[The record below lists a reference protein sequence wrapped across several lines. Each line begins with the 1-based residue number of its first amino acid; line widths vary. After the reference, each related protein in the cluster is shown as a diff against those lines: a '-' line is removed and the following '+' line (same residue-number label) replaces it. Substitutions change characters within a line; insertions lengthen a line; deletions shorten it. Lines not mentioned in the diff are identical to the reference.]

1 MEDMEVVWTPRRYDA
16 ATLCYTEITMD
27 SSMHSLSFSI
37 TTPVDIS
44 HSDMGTAISAVRNGR
59 KRRADAHHD
68 EAGGSLN
75 RNTKRM
81 REQGPLS
88 PGRTSEPPESADTTL
103 VNDTDD
109 HHQDHKGKARDTCTT
124 SIVSTLLPPPDTA
137 PPDDRGARLVDEIE
151 SELRC
156 GCCTELAYNAT
167 CFFEP
172 MSPLFLWIMYDSP
185 FVSFSQCPELYPSHL
200 PSMPHCSDKYHSQQV
215 SISTGTHLFVSKFN
229 HMVLPAMYRV
239 VQSLVAAL
247 LRVYPERARTE
258 GERAQADEIYIAGR
272 EIPIPPPRAPNSDTL
287 LPQQQNSAGDN
298 LARPCPHCAP
308 NNSFDWTCPR
318 PIPNPDTDR
327 ANAWNVENGPP
338 PGHNYCGACDE
349 LYAIGAPTSSRCDM
363 CTTGFCGISVPQVC
377 RSHWLHQVRL
387 MSDYNSLQGL
397 IESDRIYDI
406 FNSNSIEVEI
416 LFDYLREAEITPN
429 MIYLDIID
437 HIQATPEG
445 FEPMI
450 TRDAF
455 RGSHPVD
462 MRVSDAQYTAAR
474 SREQLPSVLFAEFTD
489 EEDSDDE
496 REDER
501 RTGVS
506 AGGSEANRS
515 SSRLTNGSLSGLA
528 NGSSSLANGSG
539 RPANGG
545 EASPTT
551 VLPRLADLMRSMRDT
566 ETPPSLTLPAVSRRA
581 PNGSTSSIPAP
592 PSTTSILA
600 SSSTPSIPVPPL
612 PSSRRRRICR
622 ECATEVFLSGLKDWW
637 AREMRTPIGKERLP
651 VWVASRQ
658 VCESGETCA
667 EQMNNVGSLGFIQ
680 TIQRLF
686 VMLQDQWRLQ
696 AHRLGIWRILV

>member
-1 MEDMEVVWTPRRYDA
+1 
-16 ATLCYTEITMD
+16 MD
-27 SSMHSLSFSI
+27 SSTHSLSFSI
-37 TTPVDIS
+37 TTPVDLL
-44 HSDMGTAISAVRNGR
+44 HSDMGSAISAVRNSR
-59 KRRADAHHD
+59 KRRADPHHD
-68 EAGGSLN
+68 EAVGSAN
-75 RNTKRM
+75 RNSKRM
-81 REQGPLS
+81 REEGPPS
-88 PGRTSEPPESADTTL
+88 PGRTSEPPDSADTTL

-109 HHQDHKGKARDTCTT
+109 HHQDPKGKARDTCSS
-124 SIVSTLLPPPDTA
+124 SIISLLPPSNTA
-137 PPDDRGARLVDEIE
+137 PSDDRGDRLVNEIE

-172 MSPLFLWIMYDSP
+172 MSPLFLWVMYDPP
-185 FVSFSQCPELYPSHL
+185 FVSLSQCPELYPSHL

-215 SISTGTHLFVSKFN
+215 SIFTRIHLFVLKFD
-229 HMVLPAMYRV
+229 HVVFSAMYRV

-247 LRVYPERARTE
+247 VRVYPERARTE
-258 GERAQADEIYIAGR
+258 RERAQADEIYIAGR
-272 EIPIPPPRAPNSDTL
+272 EISIPPPRASNPDVL
-287 LPQQQNSAGDN
+287 LPQQQNSANDN

-327 ANAWNVENGPP
+327 ANAWNVDNGPP
-338 PGHNYCGACDE
+338 PGHNYCGAC
-349 LYAIGAPTSSRCDM
+349 
-363 CTTGFCGISVPQVC
+363 
-377 RSHWLHQVRL
+377 
-387 MSDYNSLQGL
+387 LQGL

-406 FNSNSIEVEI
+406 FNNNSIEVEI

-450 TRDAF
+450 VRDAF

-462 MRVSDAQYTAAR
+462 MRVSDAQYTASR
-474 SREQLPSVLFAEFTD
+474 SREQLPSVLFTEFTD

-501 RTGVS
+501 RRTGVS
-506 AGGSEANRS
+506 ASGSETNRS
-515 SSRLTNGSLSGLA
+515 LGRFT
-528 NGSSSLANGSG
+528 NGSSSGLGHGSSSTLASG
-539 RPANGG
+539 RPGGSMNGS

-581 PNGSTSSIPAP
+581 PNGSMSSIPIP
-592 PSTTSILA
+592 PSTTSISTSPLA
-600 SSSTPSIPVPPL
+600 SSIPVPTP
-612 PSSRRRRICR
+612 PSRRRRICR

-651 VWVASRQ
+651 VWVVSRQ
-658 VCESGETCA
+658 VCGSGEACV
-667 EQMNNVGSLGFIQ
+667 EQMNN
-680 TIQRLF
+680 
-686 VMLQDQWRLQ
+686 
-696 AHRLGIWRILV
+696 AHAKTFCHVTGPMGATSS

>member
-1 MEDMEVVWTPRRYDA
+1 
-16 ATLCYTEITMD
+16 MD
-27 SSMHSLSFSI
+27 SSTHSLSFSI
-37 TTPVDIS
+37 TTPVDLL
-44 HSDMGTAISAVRNGR
+44 HSDMGSAISAVRNSR
-59 KRRADAHHD
+59 KRRADPHHD
-68 EAGGSLN
+68 EAVGSAN
-75 RNTKRM
+75 RNSKRM
-81 REQGPLS
+81 REEGPLS
-88 PGRTSEPPESADTTL
+88 PGRTSEPPDSADTTL

-109 HHQDHKGKARDTCTT
+109 PHQDPKGKARDTCSS
-124 SIVSTLLPPPDTA
+124 SILSLLPPPHTA
-137 PPDDRGARLVDEIE
+137 PSDDRGGRLVNEIE

-156 GCCTELAYNAT
+156 GCCTELAYNPVSLNPCHHFFCGSCMTLHLSHSRNAPNYTRAT
-167 CFFEP
+167 CP
-172 MSPLFLWIMYDSP
+172 ACRTALTSIT
-185 FVSFSQCPELYPSHL
+185 PS
-200 PSMPHCSDKYHSQQV
+200 
-215 SISTGTHLFVSKFN
+215 
-229 HMVLPAMYRV
+229 RV

-247 LRVYPERARTE
+247 VRVYPERARTE
-258 GERAQADEIYIAGR
+258 RERAQADEIYMAGR
-272 EIPIPPPRAPNSDTL
+272 EIPIPPPRASNPDVL
-287 LPQQQNSAGDN
+287 LPQQQNSANDN

-327 ANAWNVENGPP
+327 ANAWNVDNGPP

-406 FNSNSIEVEI
+406 FNNNSIEVEI

-445 FEPMI
+445 FESMI
-450 TRDAF
+450 ARDAF

-462 MRVSDAQYTAAR
+462 MRVSDTQYMAAR
-474 SREQLPSVLFAEFTD
+474 SREQLSSVIFTEFTD

-501 RTGVS
+501 RRTGVS
-506 AGGSEANRS
+506 ASGSDANRS
-515 SSRLTNGSLSGLA
+515 LGRFA
-528 NGSSSLANGSG
+528 NGSSSGLGHGSSSTLANGRPSG
-539 RPANGG
+539 PTNGS

-581 PNGSTSSIPAP
+581 ANGSMSSIPIPSTTSITTSPLASSIPAP
-592 PSTTSILA
+592 
-600 SSSTPSIPVPPL
+600 TPP
-612 PSSRRRRICR
+612 SRRRRICR

-651 VWVASRQ
+651 VWVVSRQ
-658 VCESGETCA
+658 VCGSGDACA
-667 EQMNNVGSLGFIQ
+667 EQMNNAHAKAFCHVTGPVGATSS
-680 TIQRLF
+680 
-686 VMLQDQWRLQ
+686 
-696 AHRLGIWRILV
+696 